1 MSMASSGLVQPA
13 GGRWRLYSL
22 YGVNRRDRVERCEH
36 FLACG
41 EDEAIRRARTRL
53 PYFHK
58 VEVWEQ
64 STRLFEA
71 RGSAVDG
78 LAGGTALSRFLRRF
92 RWGAA

>member
-1 MSMASSGLVQPA
+1 MSLASPGLANPSK
-13 GGRWRLYSL
+13 WRLFSL

-41 EDEAIRRARTRL
+41 EDEAVRRALTRL

-71 RGSAVDG
+71 RGLPPDNAESLLG
-78 LAGGTALSRFLRRF
+78 RFLKRF
-92 RWGAA
+92 H